1 MLKILRYYKP
11 YLPVILLIVALLFIQ
26 ANADLA
32 LPDYM
37 SRIVNVGIQ
46 QNGIENA
53 TPEILRRAIAENEYL
68 GVNLR
73 QLQNRYIFKTGS
85 LMLLLSLVSVAA
97 TVMVGYLGARTAAG
111 LARDL
116 RAKLFSSVEHFSFS
130 EFDSFSTASLI
141 TRATNDVTQ
150 VQMVTVMAMR
160 MFFYAPIIGIGGV
173 IRATGKAASMSWII
187 ALAVALIVGLIAV
200 VFSIALPRFK
210 KIQTLVDRLNL
221 VVRENLSGMMVIR
234 AFAAQGKETERFSR
248 ANGDLSDTM
257 LFISRVMVVMMP
269 LIMLIMNLVSLLIL
283 WVGAHEVA
291 DSAMQIGDI
300 MAFMQ
305 YAMQI
310 FFSFIMLSMMF
321 IMLPRA
327 SVSADR
333 IAEVLEKK
341 PSIVD
346 PPRPESLAV
355 PMNAVVEFKDVCFR
369 YPGATE
375 DVLHDISFAA
385 RPGET
390 IAIIGTTGSGKS
402 TLASLIPRFYDI
414 TAGSIRIGGK
424 DIRTLAQKDLR
435 AKIGYVPQ
443 KSMLFSG
450 TVESNLR
457 YANEEAGAAELEA
470 AIEIAQAKEFVDS
483 SSEGLAREISQGG
496 GNVSGGQ
503 RQRLA
508 IARALARSVPIYIFD
523 DSFSAL
529 DFRTDTKLRQALK
542 TRLAGRT
549 VFIVTQRVAA
559 VKQADRILVLDE
571 GRLVGTGSHRELME
585 SCEVYRDI
593 ALSQLKQ
600 EELA

>member
-1 MLKILRYYKP
+1 MFKILRHYKP
-11 YLPVILLIVALLFIQ
+11 YLPTILLIVALLFIQ

-46 QNGIENA
+46 QSGIENA
-53 TPEILRRAIAENEYL
+53 TPDMLRQALMTQEYL
-68 GVNLR
+68 GVDLR
-73 QLQNRYIFKTGS
+73 QLQNRYILKTGS

-234 AFAAQGKETERFSR
+234 AFAAQGKETERFAR

-291 DSAMQIGDI
+291 ASAMQIGDI

-346 PPRPESLAV
+346 PPLPEEFDAPLRAT
-355 PMNAVVEFKDVCFR
+355 VEFKDVCFR

-375 DVLHDISFAA
+375 DVLHDISFVAS
-385 RPGET
+385 PGET
-390 IAIIGTTGSGKS
+390 IAVIGTTGSGKS
-402 TLASLIPRFYDI
+402 TLVSLIPRFYDS
-414 TAGSIRIGGK
+414 TAGRISIGGK
-424 DIRTLAQKDLR
+424 DIRKLAQKDLR
-435 AKIGYVPQ
+435 SQIGYVPQ

-450 TVESNLR
+450 TIESNLR
-457 YANEEAGAAELEA
+457 YANEKAGADELA
-470 AIEIAQAKEFVDS
+470 TAIEIAQAKEFVDS
-483 SSEGLAREISQGG
+483 APEGLALEISQGG
-496 GNVSGGQ
+496 ANVSGGQ

-529 DFRTDTKLRQALK
+529 DFRTDTRLRQALK
-542 TRLAGRT
+542 TRLAGKT

-571 GRLVGTGSHRELME
+571 GRLVGAGSHRDLME

>member
-11 YLPVILLIVALLFIQ
+11 YLPAILLIVALLFVQ

-37 SRIVNVGIQ
+37 SRIVNIGIQ

-53 TPEILRRAIAENEYL
+53 TPEILRQALLKNEYL
-68 GVNLR
+68 GVSLR
-73 QLQNRYIFKTGS
+73 QLQNRYIFRTGS

-116 RAKLFSSVEHFSFS
+116 RSRVFSGVEHFSFS
-130 EFDSFSTASLI
+130 ELDGFSTASLI

-150 VQMVTVMAMR
+150 VQMLTVMAMR
-160 MFFYAPIIGIGGV
+160 MFFYAPIIGIGGI

-187 ALAVALIVGLIAV
+187 ALAVALIAGLIAG
-200 VFSIALPRFK
+200 VFAIALPRFK

-234 AFAAQGKETERFSR
+234 AFAAQGKETERFAG

-291 DSAMQIGDI
+291 ASAMQIGDI

-327 SVSADR
+327 SVSAER

-346 PPRPESLAV
+346 PARPEKFDA
-355 PMNAVVEFKDVCFR
+355 PERAVVEFRDVCFR

-375 DVLHDISFAA
+375 DVLHNISFTA

-390 IAIIGTTGSGKS
+390 IAVIGTTGSGKS
-402 TLASLIPRFYDI
+402 TLVSLIPRFYDT
-414 TAGSIRIGGK
+414 TAGSVSIGGK
-424 DIRTLAQKDLR
+424 DIRKLAQKDLR
-435 AKIGYVPQ
+435 AQIGYVPQ

-457 YANEEAGAAELEA
+457 YANEDAGAGELA
-470 AIEIAQAKEFVDS
+470 AALEIAQAKEFVDS
-483 SSEGLAREISQGG
+483 VPEGLALEISQGG
-496 GNVSGGQ
+496 TNVSGGQ

-508 IARALARSVPIYIFD
+508 IARALSRSVPIYILD

-542 TRLAGRT
+542 SRLAGRT

-571 GRLVGTGSHRELME
+571 GRLVGAGSHRELME

>member
-1 MLKILRYYKP
+1 MLKILRHYKP
-11 YLPVILLIVALLFIQ
+11 YLPTILLIVALLFIQ

-46 QNGIENA
+46 QSGIENA
-53 TPEILRRAIAENEYL
+53 TPEILRQALMTQEYL
-68 GVNLR
+68 GVDLR
-73 QLQNRYIFKTGS
+73 QLQNRYILKTGS

-234 AFAAQGKETERFSR
+234 AFAAQGKETERFAR

-291 DSAMQIGDI
+291 ASAMQIGDI

-346 PPRPESLAV
+346 PPLPEEFDAPLRAT
-355 PMNAVVEFKDVCFR
+355 VEFKDVCFR

-375 DVLHDISFAA
+375 DVLHDISFVAS
-385 RPGET
+385 PGET
-390 IAIIGTTGSGKS
+390 IAVIGTTGSGKS
-402 TLASLIPRFYDI
+402 TLVSLIPRFYDS
-414 TAGSIRIGGK
+414 TAGRISIGGK
-424 DIRTLAQKDLR
+424 DIRKLAQKDLR
-435 AKIGYVPQ
+435 SQIGYVPQ

-450 TVESNLR
+450 TIESNLR
-457 YANEEAGAAELEA
+457 YANEKAGADELA
-470 AIEIAQAKEFVDS
+470 TAIEIAQAKEFVDS
-483 SSEGLAREISQGG
+483 APEGLALEISQGG
-496 GNVSGGQ
+496 ANVSGGQ

-529 DFRTDTKLRQALK
+529 DFRTDTRLRQALK
-542 TRLAGRT
+542 TRLAGKT

-571 GRLVGTGSHRELME
+571 GRLVGAGSHRDLME

>member
-1 MLKILRYYKP
+1 MLKILRHYKP
-11 YLPVILLIVALLFIQ
+11 YLPTILLIVALLFIQ

-46 QNGIENA
+46 QSGIENA
-53 TPEILRRAIAENEYL
+53 TPEILRQALMTQEYL
-68 GVNLR
+68 GVDLR
-73 QLQNRYIFKTGS
+73 QLQNRYILKTGS

-234 AFAAQGKETERFSR
+234 AFAAQGKETERFAR

-291 DSAMQIGDI
+291 ASAMQIGDI

-346 PPRPESLAV
+346 PPLPEEFDAPLRAT
-355 PMNAVVEFKDVCFR
+355 VEFKDVCFR

-375 DVLHDISFAA
+375 DVLHDISFVAS
-385 RPGET
+385 PGET
-390 IAIIGTTGSGKS
+390 IAVIGTTGSGKS
-402 TLASLIPRFYDI
+402 TLVSLIPRFYDS
-414 TAGSIRIGGK
+414 TAGRISIGGK
-424 DIRTLAQKDLR
+424 DIRKLAQKDLR
-435 AKIGYVPQ
+435 SQIGYVPQ

-450 TVESNLR
+450 TIESNLR
-457 YANEEAGAAELEA
+457 YANEKAGVDELA
-470 AIEIAQAKEFVDS
+470 TAIEIAQAKEFVDS
-483 SSEGLAREISQGG
+483 APEGLALEISQGG
-496 GNVSGGQ
+496 ANVSGGQ

-529 DFRTDTKLRQALK
+529 DFRTDTRLRQALK
-542 TRLAGRT
+542 TRLAGKT

-571 GRLVGTGSHRELME
+571 GRLVGAGSHRDLME